1 MNARTITR
9 VATLLSLV
17 CLFLAVTQRS
27 SAAEQPT
34 GDAWPAYVIEWAK
47 DVNSPADVS
56 FLLDAP
62 AGKDGFVT
70 VKDGHFTSPAGKRLR
85 FWGLNAT
92 MQGALPARESAPII
106 AANLARIGVNCIRFH
121 FLDLPAPTG
130 LLDGKADD
138 TQHLDPQQLD
148 RMDFFIAEL
157 KKRGIYADLNLH
169 VGRKYKADDGV
180 RDAELLGMTKSVT
193 YFDPRIIELQK
204 QYATTLLTHVNPY
217 TGKAYREEPAV
228 ALVEFVNENSLTESW
243 VQGRLLGKLAAPTNE
258 TWHDIPPS
266 YGQALT
272 EQYNQWLGK
281 HVPADTL
288 AKWRAD
294 LTLPAGEAI
303 PRLVPKEFAKAP
315 VDRFRAEAQFYVEL
329 EDAFFQGMA
338 KHLRDTVGVKC
349 PLIGN
354 SDHGHGNACY
364 ALLASVSKLDVVD
377 GHVYWQ
383 HPKYV
388 TDAAGKRGFE
398 INDTAMANDP
408 LHSTPVQLSRSAVAG
423 KPYTVSEVNHP
434 FPAENACEGV
444 PVLAAYAA
452 FQDWDGIFWYTL
464 DHKDVAQMEA
474 RVAGH
479 FDFAFDP
486 IKMTQLPAGALMFL
500 RGDAKPAAQTIT
512 RTYSHEQ
519 VLDSLRL
526 TWSQSPYFTPGFP
539 LALPLMHAM
548 RVGSFA
554 GPATAS
560 FEQVPTDT
568 VVSDTGELSWLNRKS
583 AGVVAINTPRSQS
596 LVGSVK
602 PSDKTTNLSADL
614 TTAFCAI
621 TLTSLDDHP
630 IATSRKLLLNTA
642 ARAANTGM
650 KWNEKR
656 TTLENWGTAPT
667 RIEPITGKIIL
678 SGIEATE
685 LTVQPLDGAGRP
697 LGKASKLARG
707 AGGTF
712 TMTLSEATVWYMI
725 DAVGGR

>member
-1 MNARTITR
+1 MDMNARTIAR
-9 VATLLSLV
+9 VGTWIPLILGVALRL
-17 CLFLAVTQRS
+17 
-27 SAAEQPT
+27 SAAEQA
-34 GDAWPAYVIEWAK
+34 GSDAWPAYVVEWAK

-62 AGKDGFVT
+62 AGKDGFVAI
-70 VKDGHFTSPAGKRLR
+70 KDGHFVSPGGKRMR

-92 MQGALPARESAPII
+92 MQGALPAKESVPII
-106 AANLARIGVNCIRFH
+106 AGNLARLGINCIRFH
-121 FLDLPAPTG
+121 FLDRPAPAG
-130 LLDGKADD
+130 LLEAKGDD

-169 VGRKYKADDGV
+169 VGRKYKAGDGV
-180 RDAELLGMTKSVT
+180 RDPELLGTTKSVT
-193 YFDPRIIELQK
+193 YFDARIIELQK

-228 ALVEFVNENSLTESW
+228 ALVEFVNENSLTEAW
-243 VQGRLLGKLAAPTNE
+243 VQGRLQGKLTAPSGE

-281 HVPADTL
+281 HVPAETL
-288 AKWRAD
+288 AKWREELKLA
-294 LTLPAGEAI
+294 AGEAI
-303 PRLVPKEFAKAP
+303 SRLSPKEFAKAP
-315 VDRFRAEAQFYVEL
+315 AERFRAEAQFYVEL

-338 KHLRDTVGVKC
+338 KHLRETVGVKC
-349 PLIGN
+349 ALIGN
-354 SDHGHGNACY
+354 SDHGHSNACY
-364 ALLASVSKLDVVD
+364 ALLASLSKLDVVD

-388 TDAAGKRGFE
+388 SDAAGKRAGFE
-398 INDTAMANDP
+398 INNTPMANDP
-408 LHSTPVQLSRSAVAG
+408 LRSTPVQLSRSAVAG

-464 DHKDVAQMEA
+464 AHKDIGQLDAK
-474 RVAGH
+474 VAGH

-486 IKMTQLPAGALMFL
+486 VKMTQLPAGALMFL
-500 RGDAKPAAQTIT
+500 RGDAKPAAQTMT

-539 LALPLMHAM
+539 LALPLLHAV
-548 RVGSFA
+548 RIDSFA
-554 GPATAS
+554 GPATAA
-560 FEQVPTDT
+560 FEPVPTDT
-568 VVSDTGELSWLNRKS
+568 IVSDTGELSWFSRKS
-583 AGVVAINTPRSQS
+583 AGVVAIDTPRCQS
-596 LVGSVK
+596 LVGTVT
-602 PSDKTTNLSADL
+602 PADKTANLSVDV
-614 TTAFCAI
+614 TPSFCAI
-621 TLTSLDDHP
+621 TLTSLNDRP
-630 IATSRKLLLNTA
+630 IAGSRKMLLNTA
-642 ARAANTGM
+642 ARMANTGM

-656 TTLENWGTAPT
+656 TTLESWGTAPT
-667 RIEPITGKIIL
+667 RIEPITGKIML
-678 SGIEATE
+678 RGIDAAE
-685 LTVQPLDGAGRP
+685 LTAQPLDGAGRP
-697 LGKASKLARG
+697 LGKATKLAR
-707 AGGTF
+707 AADGTL
-712 TMTLSEATVWYMI
+712 TLTPAEATVWYVI
-725 DAVGGR
+725 TP